1 MGTLHLAVNVFVF
14 LKDSEHPKDKPGI
27 FTIVFRILSGHTSLN
42 HAGIFNFG
50 FELLTP
56 L

>member
-1 MGTLHLAVNVFVF
+1 MGTLHLVVNVFVF
-14 LKDSEHPKDKPGI
+14 LKDSEPLKDK
-27 FTIVFRILSGHTSLN
+27 TRYLYLRFRILSGHTSLN